1 MSSDD
6 AATEEEES
14 GIRTVTPLSSTHG
27 NTEMDVI
34 GWGIFIVLLV
44 VALPV
49 IPLFVLYWLLD
60 RAFGSSDR
68 PEEATG

>member
-1 MSSDD
+1 MSSDGD
-6 AATEEEES
+6 AAEDDS
-14 GIRTVTPLSSTHG
+14 GIRTVTPLSRPHG

-34 GWGIFIVLLV
+34 GWGIFVLLFV

-49 IPLFVLYWLLD
+49 IPLFVVYWLLD
-60 RAFGSSDR
+60 RALGSGDR

>member
-6 AATEEEES
+6 AAEDDT
-14 GIRTVTPLSSTHG
+14 GIRTVTPLSRPHR
-27 NTEMDVI
+27 NTEMDAI
-34 GWGIFIVLLV
+34 GWGIFIVMLV

-49 IPLFVLYWLLD
+49 LPLFAVYWLLD
-60 RAFGSSDR
+60 RAFGSGDR